1 MNWRMSGAPDWGIGA
16 YEAFASTLEAPAE
29 HLVRIAAPMAGERA
43 IDLGCGS
50 GNATLPLAAAGVQV
64 TAIDP
69 SLRLLG
75 IATERTREAGYR
87 ITSAVARAEAL
98 PLPDGDA
105 DLIVSNFGVIFAND
119 PPAAFAEVTRVLAR
133 GGRFVFT
140 AWQPAGPIAEVAQL
154 MRRATV
160 GENAEAGPSPMPRAG
175 EPGVTVVWHDPE
187 TFKHLVPGGLDVISV
202 HESAADFT
210 AESAEA
216 WVQQQAETHPLWL
229 TAREH
234 IADDAVWERVLA
246 DSVEALAPGTQPGGG
261 FVVSSPYVVIEI
273 HPKG

>member
-1 MNWRMSGAPDWGIGA
+1 MNGAPDWGIGA

-29 HLVRIAAPMAGERA
+29 HLVRIAAPHAGERA

-50 GNATLPLAAAGVQV
+50 GNATMPLAAAGAQV

-75 IATERTREAGYR
+75 IATERARQAGHR
-87 ITSAVARAEAL
+87 ITSAVARAESL

-105 DLIVSNFGVIFAND
+105 DLVISNFGVIFAND
-119 PPAAFAEVTRVLAR
+119 PPAAFAEVLRVLAR

-140 AWQPAGPIAEVAQL
+140 AWKPTGPIADVSRL
-154 MRRATV
+154 MRAATI
-160 GENAEAGPSPMPRAG
+160 GDSGPLQHV
-175 EPGVTVVWHDPE
+175 EPAVVAWHDPE
-187 TFKHLVPGGLDVISV
+187 TFEHLVPGGLGVIVV

-229 TAREH
+229 SAREH
-234 IADDAVWERVLA
+234 IADDAIWARVMT
-246 DSVEALAPGTQPGGG
+246 DSVEALAPGTQPDGG